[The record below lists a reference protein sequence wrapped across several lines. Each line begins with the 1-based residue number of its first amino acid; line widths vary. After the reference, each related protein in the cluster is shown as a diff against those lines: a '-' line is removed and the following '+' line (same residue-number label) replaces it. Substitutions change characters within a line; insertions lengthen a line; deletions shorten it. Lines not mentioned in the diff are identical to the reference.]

1 LTKNNFT
8 KEQINFNILN
18 VIWGY
23 SMGSLVAMYVLVGI
37 ICIAIIGAI
46 FALEKIREQDEE
58 K

>member
-1 LTKNNFT
+1 MIFD
-8 KEQINFNILN
+8 
-18 VIWGY
+18 VIRGN

-37 ICIAIIGAI
+37 IGVAIIGAI

>member
-1 LTKNNFT
+1 MTKNNFT
-8 KEQINFNILN
+8 KEQINFNIVH

-37 ICIAIIGAI
+37 ICVAIIGAI
-46 FALEKIREQDEE
+46 LALDKIREQDEE